1 MTPLTKLLIAAH
13 NGEVE
18 IKDLTVEQQEMLLD
32 GYRQLA
38 NMLLEDPDFVKAG
51 EQILEVIELAGVADP
66 FDSAITD
73 AESRGST
80 YWDLETNS
88 IH

>member
-13 NGEVE
+13 NGEVD
-18 IKDLTVEQQEMLLD
+18 IKDLTVDQQEVLLD

-38 NMLLEDPDFVKAG
+38 NRLLKDPAFVKAG
-51 EQILEVIELAGVADP
+51 EQILEVLDLAGATDP